1 MTLAAGRRQAVSV
14 RSPGRTAVP
23 WLTVLPLAIVL
34 AFADGFWLISL
45 RTSVGAIARAQAPFA
60 SWLRES
66 IQALP
71 LFVFAVLGG
80 LTLAL
85 SWFRS
90 DLRRPRV
97 VIASALLVVAA
108 STVAGVGWLT
118 ASSAYDYH
126 LQLQQ
131 VQIMGSMGGRCTG
144 ACLTGRQHAS
154 LLLQAKSVG
163 YGSAILLVTN
173 LVIVAW
179 LLAMRGGR
187 LEPAA
192 TGRRVGTVLPRG
204 FTRADGLRLL
214 LVAGLVGSAAV
225 HAGMALAG
233 RPAAGM
239 LAIGV
244 TAAQLAVAV
253 RLMGERTRTGLVAAV
268 VVSLGALALSAY
280 SLSSG
285 MPSGPHPG
293 GSPPVG
299 LAEGMSGLLEVGTFV
314 AAMVLLRARPW
325 LQRSAPSA
333 HQMSLALVGV
343 LALSVFGIAGTPL
356 GW

>member
-1 MTLAAGRRQAVSV
+1 MTLAAGRRQAISV
-14 RSPGRTAVP
+14 RSPGRAAVP

-45 RTSVGAIARAQAPFA
+45 RTSVGVITRAQAPFA

-66 IQALP
+66 IEALP

-85 SWFRS
+85 SWFRP

-108 STVAGVGWLT
+108 STLAGVGWLT

-126 LQLQQ
+126 LQLRQ
-131 VQIMGSMGGRCTG
+131 VEMMGSMGGRCTG

-154 LLLQAKSVG
+154 LLLQVKSVG
-163 YGSAILLVTN
+163 VGSAILLVTN

-187 LEPAA
+187 LELAA

-204 FTRADGLRLL
+204 FTRADALWLV

-225 HAGMALAG
+225 HAGMALGG
-233 RPAAGM
+233 RPAAGI

-244 TAAQLAVAV
+244 TAAQLAVVV
-253 RLMGERTRTGLVAAV
+253 RLIGEPTRTGLVAAG
-268 VVSLGALALSAY
+268 VVSLGALVVSAY

-285 MPSGPHPG
+285 MPS
-293 GSPPVG
+293 G

-314 AAMVLLRARPW
+314 VAMVLLRARPW
-325 LQRSAPSA
+325 LRRSAPSA

-343 LALSVFGIAGTPL
+343 LTLSVFGLAGTPL